1 MRHPDYLTPS
11 GDGTILAAFVQPRAA
26 RTALAGMHGTALKI
40 KVAAPPVNGKANEV
54 LRRFVADSLGLP
66 RSRVEL
72 IAGAGSRHKRLR
84 ISGMAPEAVA
94 EAFAKLP

>member
-1 MRHPDYLTPS
+1 MGLPDYVKRS

-26 RTALAGMHGTALKI
+26 RTAVAGVHGNALKV
-40 KVAAPPVNGKANEV
+40 KVAAPPVDGKANDA
-54 LRRFVADSLGLP
+54 LREFVANSLGLP